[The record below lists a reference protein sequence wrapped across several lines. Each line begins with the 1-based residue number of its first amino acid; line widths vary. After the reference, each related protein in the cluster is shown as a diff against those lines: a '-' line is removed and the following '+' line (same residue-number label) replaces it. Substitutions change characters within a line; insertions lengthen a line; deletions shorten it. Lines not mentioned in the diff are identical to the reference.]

1 MPADYKSRTVRPE
14 KKPLPGVLWLF
25 IGLAIGLFVALIVYL
40 DKQPENEVSFAEAVQ
55 QELEQLRKQ
64 EQTDADA
71 KNKAHADKPQS
82 NKNEP
87 RFNFYTILP
96 ELEVLIPDSELKLDK
111 PKTKTPSP
119 TGNTALQSNKRYLLQ
134 AGSFKNRADA
144 DRLRASLTL
153 IALDASI
160 EPVRI
165 NGEQWY
171 RVRVGPFDNTRDLVD
186 SRNRLKQQ
194 GINAMAVK
202 LKDD

>member
-1 MPADYKSRTVRPE
+1 MPADYKSRTMRPE

-40 DKQPENEVSFAEAVQ
+40 DKQPENDVSFAEAVQ

-64 EQTDADA
+64 EKTKADA
-71 KNKAHADKPQS
+71 KNKAPADKPQS
-82 NKNEP
+82 NNNEP

-111 PKTKTPSP
+111 PKSRTTTSVSLADVKT
-119 TGNTALQSNKRYLLQ
+119 GKRYLLQ

-202 LKDD
+202 LKAD